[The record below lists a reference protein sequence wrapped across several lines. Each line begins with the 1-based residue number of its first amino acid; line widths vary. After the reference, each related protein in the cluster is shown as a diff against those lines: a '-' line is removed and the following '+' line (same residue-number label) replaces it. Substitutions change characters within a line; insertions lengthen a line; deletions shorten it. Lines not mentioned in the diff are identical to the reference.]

1 MRVFRSFAVATAVLL
16 LASAPFSAPLSAQT
30 LPSAAEVLTKYVAA
44 IGGKDAIMKI
54 TSLKQTSTMQ
64 VPAVGITA
72 DVESYQAAPNKMATK
87 STIPGVGEMVQ
98 GTNGEIAWDA
108 NPMQGPRL
116 LGDKELTQTL
126 EGADFY
132 GNLLYPA
139 ERFSTLENLG
149 IVDFNSEKAYKVKL
163 VRKASG
169 NETTQYFSVATG
181 LIVGAELTQQSQ
193 MGSMQVSSTLSEYK
207 EFGGVKFP
215 TKTEVTMGANKLLMT
230 ITNVVINGA
239 PATAFDVPE
248 AVKPLVKK

>member
-1 MRVFRSFAVATAVLL
+1 MRAFRSFAVATAALL

-149 IVDFNSEKAYKVKL
+149 IVDFNGEKAYKVKL

>member
-1 MRVFRSFAVATAVLL
+1 MKALRTFAVATATML
-16 LASAPFSAPLSAQT
+16 FSVSTLSAQA
-30 LPSAAEVLTKYVAA
+30 LPSAADVLTKYVAA
-44 IGGKDAIMKI
+44 IGGRDAIMKI

-64 VPAVGITA
+64 VPAVGLTA
-72 DVESYQAAPNKMATK
+72 DVESFQAAPNKMATK

-116 LGDKELTQTL
+116 LSDKELAQTL

-139 ERFSTLENLG
+139 DRFSSMENLG
-149 IVDFNSEKAYKVKL
+149 VVDFNGEKTYKVKL

-169 NETTQYFSVATG
+169 NETVQYFSVATG
-181 LIVGAELTQQSQ
+181 LIVGAELTQVSQ
-193 MGSMQVSSTLSEYK
+193 MGTMQISSTLSDYK
-207 EFGGVKFP
+207 EFGGIKFP
-215 TKTEVTMGANKLLMT
+215 TKTEVTMGANKLIMT
-230 ITNVVINGA
+230 ISNVMVNGA
-239 PATAFDVPE
+239 PTTAFDIPD

>member
-1 MRVFRSFAVATAVLL
+1 MQALRSFAVATAALL
-16 LASAPFSAPLSAQT
+16 LASAPFSSPLSAQT

-64 VPAVGITA
+64 VPAVGMTA
-72 DVESYQAAPNKMATK
+72 EVESYQAAPNKMATR
-87 STIPGVGEMVQ
+87 STLPGVGEMVQ

-149 IVDFNSEKAYKVKL
+149 IVDFNGEKAYKVKL

-169 NETTQYFSVATG
+169 NESTQYFSVATG

-230 ITNVVINGA
+230 VTNVVINGA

-248 AVKPLVKK
+248 AVKPLIKK